1 MFSVIDAT
9 RRKSRLGT
17 TRFRLRSVFL
27 KIRCGSE
34 QPISVC
40 SAAGNLPRS
49 LANKAESQKNSK
61 SPMSTA
67 YPVGRVLKMKEV
79 VHECHNSILKSGLP
93 VHLFLCFT
101 PHWLGHRRKMG
112 AISNRW
118 IRVFQGDRRGPRPR
132 RCNGRVGG
140 HHRVQGCKALQKQG
154 SGVAGIGTVLCQG
167 GRDPSR
173 PNPPCSRDPNGSSFK
188 TSPNPHSPGVRFP
201 YTPWIR

>member
-118 IRVFQGDRRGPRPR
+118 IRVFRAIVAVLVHD
-132 RCNGRVGG
+132 VAMA
-140 HHRVQGCKALQKQG
+140 VL
-154 SGVAGIGTVLCQG
+154 AGITGYRVAKHFRSKDQG
-167 GRDPSR
+167 
-173 PNPPCSRDPNGSSFK
+173 
-188 TSPNPHSPGVRFP
+188 
-201 YTPWIR
+201 